1 MTVKNL
7 ETNLVI
13 LIKGLIVGI
22 FVSLPA
28 GPAGFYSIRKTLE
41 HGWLVGFIACL
52 GIVTA
57 DLVFAS
63 IAGLG
68 MYTVVSFLEIHH
80 TVVGLF
86 GGLFIIFVGIRSF
99 TKESTKQTNLVLEGL
114 ARFYFKSLVITLTNP
129 LVIIVY
135 MAIFSGIGLTDFS
148 QNHLQ
153 SLTLLSGIALGA
165 TVTWLLISILVNEF
179 RKKIHGDMISSISR
193 ISSIILIII
202 GSVII
207 IKSICL
213 I

>member
-1 MTVKNL
+1 L
-7 ETNLVI
+7 ETNLII

-22 FVSLPA
+22 FVSLPS
-28 GPAGFYSIRKTLE
+28 GPAGLYSIRKTLE
-41 HGWLVGFIACL
+41 HGWLTGFISCL
-52 GIVTA
+52 GIVTV
-57 DLVFAS
+57 DLIYAS

-68 MYTVVSFLEIHH
+68 MYTIVSFLEVHH

-99 TKESTKQTNLVLEGL
+99 RRKSTRQANLVIDGL
-114 ARFYFKSLVITLTNP
+114 PKFYFKSLIISLTNP
-129 LVIIVY
+129 LIIIVY

-148 QNHLQ
+148 QNHIQ

-165 TVTWLLISILVNEF
+165 TATWLLISILVNEF

-202 GSVII
+202 GLVII
-207 IKSICL
+207 IKSIYL

>member
-1 MTVKNL
+1 
-7 ETNLVI
+7 
-13 LIKGLIVGI
+13 LIVGI

-41 HGWLVGFIACL
+41 YGWLVGFIACL

-68 MYTVVSFLEIHH
+68 MYAVVAFLEIHH
-80 TVVGLF
+80 TIVGSF
-86 GGLFIIFVGIRSF
+86 GGLFIIFVGIRYLS
-99 TKESTKQTNLVLEGL
+99 KKSIKQTNLVSEGL
-114 ARFYFKSLVITLTNP
+114 AKFYFKSLVITLTNP

-135 MAIFSGIGLTDFS
+135 MAIFSGIGLTDFG
-148 QNHLQ
+148 QNHIR
-153 SLTLLSGIALGA
+153 SLILLSGIAIGA

-179 RKKIHGDMISSISR
+179 RKKIRGDMIGSISR

-207 IKSICL
+207 IKSISL

>member
-1 MTVKNL
+1 M
-7 ETNLVI
+7 ETDLTI
-13 LIKGLIVGI
+13 LIKGLIIGI
-22 FVSLPA
+22 FISLPA

-41 HGWLVGFIACL
+41 HGWLVGFITCL

-57 DLVFAS
+57 DLIYAL

-68 MYTVVSFLEIHH
+68 MYTVVSFLEVHH
-80 TVVGLF
+80 AVVGLL
-86 GGLFIIFVGIRSF
+86 GGLFVTFVGIRSF
-99 TKESTKQTNLVLEGL
+99 SKKSIKQTSLISEGL
-114 ARFYFKSLVITLTNP
+114 ARFYFKSLIITLTNP

-135 MAIFSGIGLTDFS
+135 MAIFSGIRLTDFS

-153 SLTLLSGIALGA
+153 SLILLSGIALGA
-165 TVTWLLISILVNEF
+165 TATWLMISILVNEF

-202 GSVII
+202 GLVII
-207 IKSICL
+207 IESIYL